1 MKEEILRIWG
11 YNFWASER
19 FAAKLQDF
27 SEEEF
32 CRDLG
37 DGCGSVR
44 DKLGHILGANKV
56 WLERI
61 QGRVNPFLQASE
73 IKDIRFYLDLSG
85 RIHSDY
91 KKILNEL
98 TEDSLQKPISYKN
111 LKGLEFSTPLFE
123 ILLHV
128 ANHATYH
135 RGQAASLVRRI
146 KGSPPVTDMIEYFRS
161 KSTSQ

>member
-1 MKEEILRIWG
+1 MKEDILRIWD

-19 FAAKLQDF
+19 FTAKLQNF

-44 DKLGHILGANKV
+44 DKLGHILGADKV

-61 QGRVNPFLQASE
+61 QGKVNPFLPASE
-73 IKDIRFYLDLSG
+73 IKDIRFYMDLSEK
-85 RIHSDY
+85 IQSDY

-98 TEDSLQKPISYKN
+98 TEENLQNRISYKN
-111 LKGLEFSTPLFE
+111 LKGLDFSTPLFE

-161 KSTSQ
+161 KSAG